1 VADSGES
8 SRVDRRGFLT
18 AAGVGAGVVA
28 AGYLGSRIAGSS
40 GDAAPRTLPP
50 AGSDVDALFADLTR
64 DGALGDCRIERVHGV
79 HLGAIPVI
87 MTCDAGT
94 RFQIDVMRRDPD
106 GPPGVGNTDSLS
118 LYISNRGD
126 GAAPTTESQGIAA
139 LTLARAIAHRQR
151 SGATT
156 PRLLTM
162 NERHR
167 THAGAA
173 FAVAL

>member
-1 VADSGES
+1 MADSGEN

-28 AGYLGSRIAGSS
+28 AGYLGSRIAGDSR
-40 GDAAPRTLPP
+40 DHAPRSLPP
-50 AGSDVDALFADLTR
+50 ADGDVDALFAGLAH

-87 MTCDAGT
+87 MTCAAGS
-94 RFQIDVMRRDPD
+94 RFQVDIMRRDPD
-106 GPPGVGNTDSLS
+106 APPGVGNTDSLS
-118 LYISNRGD
+118 FYISNRGD
-126 GAAPTTESQGIAA
+126 GSAPTAESQGIAA
-139 LTLARAIAHRQR
+139 LTLAHALSRRQR
-151 SGATT
+151 AGVVA

-162 NERHR
+162 NERHQA
-167 THAGAA
+167 HSGAA